1 LSGYSKITA
10 FKPNLFPS
18 NASYYKTSKVM
29 KTLTLIFG
37 LPLLIA
43 ACQSN
48 LWNNE
53 VAVSA
58 DCPAYA
64 EWKKAAQLR
73 EVPGTVVNEAET
85 SKTSTWLYIL
95 TSDSTRY
102 FACNLPTTVRKTGT
116 KVVFNADEFAPPPNV
131 RLAGVPVKLT
141 KLRTAP

>member
-1 LSGYSKITA
+1 
-10 FKPNLFPS
+10 
-18 NASYYKTSKVM
+18 M
-29 KTLTLIFG
+29 KTLSVLVA
-37 LPLLIA
+37 LLIA
-43 ACQSN
+43 ACQTN
-48 LWNNE
+48 PWDNE
-53 VAVSA
+53 VAVSK

-64 EWKKAAQLR
+64 DWKKNAELR

-102 FACNLPTTVRKTGT
+102 FACNLPDQVRKTGT

-141 KLRTAP
+141 KLRTMP

>member
-1 LSGYSKITA
+1 
-10 FKPNLFPS
+10 
-18 NASYYKTSKVM
+18 M
-29 KTLTLIFG
+29 KTLSLIVG
-37 LPLLIA
+37 LLMV
-43 ACQSN
+43 ACQPN
-48 LWNNE
+48 PWDHE

-64 EWKKAAQLR
+64 EWKKAAELR

-85 SKTSTWLYIL
+85 SQTSTWIYIQ
-95 TSDSTRY
+95 TSDNTRY
-102 FACNLPTTVRKTGT
+102 FACNLPTSVQKTGT